1 MSILSR
7 IAVDLHAFPRDQ
19 TIEKWYSLE
28 DTNASLLL
36 LITVSGSHSKD
47 TVVDLTEFNQ
57 NDVRNSIVER
67 YDLLH
72 TFDDMKDIGLLTVK
86 VFRAEDLIAKDIG
99 GKSDPFAVLEL
110 VNTRL
115 QTHTEYKTLNP
126 QWNKLFTFSVKDIHT
141 CLEVTIYDED
151 PNNKFEF
158 LGKVSI
164 PLLSASLFRNTVL
177 QLKEYGLT
185 IVDYK
190 NYIESCF
197 DWDSTSRS
205 ITAFVRVA
213 DEITLSGRPDT
224 NCSAFCEDDDVAEEE
239 KVGWRLS

>member
-1 MSILSR
+1 MILSIAFTSILSR

-19 TIEKWYSLE
+19 TIEKWYNLD
-28 DTNASLLL
+28 DTDSAILL

-57 NDVRNSIVER
+57 NDVRNAIVER

-72 TFDDMKDIGLLTVK
+72 TFDDMKDIGQLTVK

-115 QTHTEYKTLNP
+115 QTHTEYRTLNP

-141 CLEVTIYDED
+141 CLDVTVYDED

-158 LGKVSI
+158 LGKISI
-164 PLLSASLFRNTVL
+164 PLMSVCYFSSNFLS
-177 QLKEYGLT
+177 
-185 IVDYK
+185 
-190 NYIESCF
+190 
-197 DWDSTSRS
+197 
-205 ITAFVRVA
+205 
-213 DEITLSGRPDT
+213 LS
-224 NCSAFCEDDDVAEEE
+224 
-239 KVGWRLS
+239 